1 MHENLIN
8 FLQSTG
14 LVSPSAAIEI
24 ASRFEQRSF
33 SKNEFVLQEGKVC
46 DDYIFL
52 VSGFMRA
59 WATDTE
65 GDEVTTNFYSA
76 SQVVF
81 EVNSFFNR
89 IRSKENIQALTPCEC
104 LRINYEELNDLFH
117 SMPEFRDFGR
127 SILVRGFTALK
138 ARMLSMITETAE
150 ERYAHL
156 LAAKPEIFQ
165 HAPLKTIASYLGVT
179 DSSLSRI
186 RSSYAK
192 NP

>member
-165 HAPLKTIASYLGVT
+165 YAPLKTIASYLGVT

-186 RSSYAK
+186 RASFAK
-192 NP
+192 A